1 MKGNIVEM
9 PSGNIRL
16 SEAREILQN
25 MEDHSHKDID
35 AAFEVLIYSSKPE
48 DTELCK
54 DAVEHMWDAP
64 KMSRNSIMIVA
75 AFMTVCLITIST
87 MIVEVLL

>member
-1 MKGNIVEM
+1 M
-9 PSGNIRL
+9 PYGNIRF
-16 SEAREILQN
+16 SEARAILQN
-25 MEDHSHKDID
+25 LEDYSDKEID

-54 DAVEHMWDAP
+54 DAVEHMWGAP

-87 MIVEVLL
+87 MLVEVLL